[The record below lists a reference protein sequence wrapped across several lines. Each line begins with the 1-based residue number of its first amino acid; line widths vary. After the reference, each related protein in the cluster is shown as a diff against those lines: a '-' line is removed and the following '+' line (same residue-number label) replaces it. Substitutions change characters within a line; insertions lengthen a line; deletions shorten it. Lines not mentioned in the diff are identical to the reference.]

1 MGSKEDSLRCEVLE
15 QAHVF
20 MRMAQEK
27 VVTED
32 TKKKVGVSS
41 GLRRSMG
48 GNGVFRPRSSI
59 CLNA

>member
-20 MRMAQEK
+20 MRMAREK

-41 GLRRSMG
+41 GLRRSVG
-48 GNGVFRPRSSI
+48 GNGALGQASV
-59 CLNA
+59 